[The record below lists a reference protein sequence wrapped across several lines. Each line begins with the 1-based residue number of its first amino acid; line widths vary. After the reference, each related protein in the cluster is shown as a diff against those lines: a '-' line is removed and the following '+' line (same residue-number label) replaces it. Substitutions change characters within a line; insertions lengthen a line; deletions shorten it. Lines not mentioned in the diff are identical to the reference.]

1 MRALPSVARPCQRF
15 GRADAP
21 LPSGTTDDFSSVLL
35 LTAAGYLNV
44 IVDLVCYLAGRMQTA
59 NQMKAGLNSER
70 NIRFTASILISAL
83 LLALTLAAA
92 PQLHARIHKDS
103 SATDHQCAATLISS
117 GSYEHS
123 ASPDLLSTPQ
133 LADHVSTIAI
143 FTSCWVPA
151 LFLGASI
158 FEHAPPARS

>member
-1 MRALPSVARPCQRF
+1 LLGLVSAL
-15 GRADAP
+15 DAP
-21 LPSGTTDDFSSVLL
+21 LFSGMADDFSSML
-35 LTAAGYLNV
+35 LTYGGRFINV
-44 IVDLVCYLAGRMQTA
+44 TVDLVCCLAGRMQTA
-59 NQMKAGLNSER
+59 NQMKAGLNSET
-70 NIRFTASILISAL
+70 NIRFTASALISAL

-92 PQLHARIHKDS
+92 PQLHARVHKDS
-103 SATDHQCAATLISS
+103 SAPDHQCAVTLISS

-123 ASPDLLSTPQ
+123 ASPDILLTPQ

>member
-1 MRALPSVARPCQRF
+1 LLGLVSAL
-15 GRADAP
+15 DAP
-21 LPSGTTDDFSSVLL
+21 LPSSIANDFSSMP
-35 LTAAGYLNV
+35 LTYGRRFIDV
-44 IVDLVCYLAGRMQTA
+44 TVDLVCCLTGRMQTA

-123 ASPDLLSTPQ
+123 ASPDILSAPQ

-143 FTSCWVPA
+143 FTSCWGPA